1 MRDIKKKNSRRAK
14 PAAKS
19 AKVSNKQ
26 NMYIIA
32 GILAVVVVSGIM
44 LSQTSFLTPPN
55 GQAPAE
61 QVGQEQ
67 AEAVA
72 EEQETL
78 AYISLVNSPSSA
90 YTNTP
95 VSFIWKVDSGDE
107 VPISHTAIHY
117 DTRSVPSPAAYTDYR
132 KAGRFFDGEVPGS
145 FSDSM
150 TILEAGTYYYR
161 AHAVVGGKEIWSDE
175 KTLVVSKR
183 FG

>member
-1 MRDIKKKNSRRAK
+1 
-14 PAAKS
+14 
-19 AKVSNKQ
+19 
-26 NMYIIA
+26 MYILA
-32 GILAVVVVSGIM
+32 GILTVVVVSGIM
-44 LSQTSFLTPPN
+44 LSQTSFMTIAPS
-55 GQAPAE
+55 GQAATAQAE
-61 QVGQEQ
+61 QEQ
-67 AEAVA
+67 AEAAA
-72 EEQETL
+72 EEPTPT
-78 AYISLVNSPSSA
+78 ASISLTNSPASA

-95 VSFIWKVDSGDE
+95 VSFIWSIGSSDKAPV
-107 VPISHTAIHY
+107 SHTAIHY

-132 KAGRFFDGEVPGS
+132 KAGRFFDGESPDS